1 MRACVRACVRVKCT
15 AVSKYVQERTRE
27 SSIQFN
33 DYCKSKKVCYDGR
46 FPQTIFKLINVT
58 LFISKKFFY
67 GHSVFRVLCEQNVK
81 TFYRPCKPSVAIFCD
96 SDDTFA
102 VVCVQDKTSD
112 SAEQAG
118 FLWEKVTELSSAGI
132 VKIVDFAKKI
142 PGFLTLS
149 TSDQITLLKAA
160 CLEIMVS
167 MF

>member
-1 MRACVRACVRVKCT
+1 MWA
-15 AVSKYVQERTRE
+15 ERE
-27 SSIQFN
+27 
-33 DYCKSKKVCYDGR
+33 
-46 FPQTIFKLINVT
+46 NV
-58 LFISKKFFY
+58 
-67 GHSVFRVLCEQNVK
+67 
-81 TFYRPCKPSVAIFCD
+81 YRPCKPTGAIFCD
-96 SDDTFA
+96 TDDTFA

-167 MF
+167 MWFSKLVYLECSNLKVYAILTIAQVIVHWCP